1 MLFEANCIYLVLVNL
16 AVIEFDTSNA
26 ALKCYVVG
34 CHILLAWFV
43 IAMTLCQ
50 FELLNNVSAM

>member
-1 MLFEANCIYLVLVNL
+1 MGQAKVKCMLFEANCIYLILVNL

-34 CHILLAWFV
+34 LSRSSRLEGNDPLSI
-43 IAMTLCQ
+43 
-50 FELLNNVSAM
+50 